1 MGEMVEIGARTS
13 VTGGSPRLTAYV
25 TRPPG
30 TEPSHAQPLPGV
42 VMVHEAWGL
51 DATMKRS
58 ADHLAAMGYVV
69 IAPDL
74 YSKGPKLGCLRATF
88 SALRAGRGPAFQDI
102 EACRQWLVARD
113 DTAGGTGV
121 IGFCMGGA
129 FALLLAAPGAGYDV
143 SSVNYGFLPSHPEDA
158 LRDSCPV
165 VASYGGRDK
174 QLAKAAGRLEEIYTR
189 DGTPHDVK
197 VYPSA
202 GHAFLN
208 DAENSPWLLRPM
220 LRVMGAGPEPV
231 AAADAWRRIG
241 EFFALHLPR

>member
-1 MGEMVEIGARTS
+1 MGEMVNIGAQTS
-13 VTGGSPRLTAYV
+13 VTGGSPRLTAYL

-30 TEPSHAQPLPGV
+30 TEALPGV

-51 DATMKRS
+51 DAVMKRS

-74 YSKGPKLGCLRATF
+74 YTSGFKLGCLRATF

-102 EACRQWLVARD
+102 EACRQWLVVRE

-143 SSVNYGFLPSHPEDA
+143 SSANYGFLPSEPDEA

-165 VASYGGRDK
+165 VASYGGKDK
-174 QLAKAAGRLEEIYTR
+174 QLAKVPAKLEEIYTR

-197 VYPSA
+197 VYPTA

-220 LRVMGAGPEPV
+220 LRVAGAGPEPV
-231 AAADAWRRIG
+231 AAEDAWRRIG
-241 EFFALHLPR
+241 EFFSVHLAR